1 MLPTPIIFIPSTEV
15 RNLFYSLLLSCKLNI
30 INKPSET
37 YLYTAH
43 KLSAR
48 FPIGPVYRKT
58 QEEVLNTSS
67 YTIQNNPFAEGQ
79 PFQVTGGE
87 GIEVINAV
95 LYSLD
100 GRMLYQWSGKLQEL
114 NHSIASE
121 QWNLLSNGCYQLILR
136 NDYSAPQTFKLI
148 KN

>member
-67 YTIQNNPFAEGQ
+67 YT
-79 PFQVTGGE
+79 GGE